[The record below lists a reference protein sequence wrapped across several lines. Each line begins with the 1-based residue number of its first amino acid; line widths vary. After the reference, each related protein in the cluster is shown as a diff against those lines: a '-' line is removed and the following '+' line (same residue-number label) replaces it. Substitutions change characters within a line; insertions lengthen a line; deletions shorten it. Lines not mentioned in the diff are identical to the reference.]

1 MLTEKL
7 RELRRKKHLTQNEL
21 SKILKVSNGAIAMW
35 ETGRREP
42 DANTIKVIADYF
54 NVSIDYLL
62 GNEEPKTHSMVRIP
76 VLGTIPAGIPLEA
89 IEDILDYEDISP
101 AMLTG
106 GKQFFALRIQGRSMF
121 PKYLEGDIVIFQKQ
135 DYCESGEDCAVYVN
149 GYDATFKKIK
159 LNENGITLQP
169 INSDYEPMFYNNEE
183 IENLPVRI
191 IGKAVEIRRKP

>member
-1 MLTEKL
+1 MNRIKELRKERKITLEKL
-7 RELRRKKHLTQNEL
+7 AAGLNLSTTAIFQYEKGIREASYET
-21 SKILKVSNGAIAMW
+21 LKN
-35 ETGRREP
+35 
-42 DANTIKVIADYF
+42 IADYF

-62 GNEEPKTHSMVRIP
+62 GNEGTKTQSLIRIP

-89 IEDILDYEDISP
+89 IEDVLDYEDISP
-101 AMLTG
+101 EMLNG
-106 GKQFFALRIQGRSMF
+106 GKEYFALKIQGSSMF

-135 DYCESGEDCAVYVN
+135 DYCDNGQDCAVYVN

-169 INSDYEPMFYNNEE
+169 INPDFEPMFYNNEE

>member
-1 MLTEKL
+1 MNRIKELRKERKITLEKL
-7 RELRRKKHLTQNEL
+7 AAGLNLSTTAIFQYEKGIREASYET
-21 SKILKVSNGAIAMW
+21 LKN
-35 ETGRREP
+35 
-42 DANTIKVIADYF
+42 IADYF

-106 GKQFFALRIQGRSMF
+106 GKQYFALRIQGRSMF